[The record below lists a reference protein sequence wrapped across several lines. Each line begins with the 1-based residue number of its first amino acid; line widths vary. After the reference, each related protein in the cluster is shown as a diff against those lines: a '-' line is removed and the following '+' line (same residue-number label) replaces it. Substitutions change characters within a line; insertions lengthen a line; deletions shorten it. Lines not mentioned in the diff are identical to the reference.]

1 MNISAWA
8 IKRPIPIILLFLFI
22 SILGFGSFRQLGINE
37 NPDVDF
43 PMVTITVGQPGASPN
58 ELETEVTRKVEDALV
73 GISNL
78 EHTRSVVSEGA
89 SITIAE
95 FKIGTNSQKAL
106 IDVRDAVARIRQL
119 LPGDITEP
127 SIIQPN
133 SAGEPFITYTVA
145 SDKRSVAEISRWID
159 QEITRKLLA
168 VPGVATIKRSG
179 GVTREI
185 RVKLNSSRLQ
195 ALGTTVD
202 SVNGQLRMLNL
213 NLPGGRAEV
222 GQQEQGIRTLGSMQT
237 VEDLR
242 ALPISLGNGQFARL
256 DTLGTVED
264 GVTEVRQKAF
274 LDGKPVVGF
283 SVVRAQ
289 GAALVQAEEAT
300 RKAVDE
306 LSKELPSDIKIEL
319 IRTMADYTRSAYFA
333 SVDALLIGATLAVIV
348 IFAFLRNWQST
359 LISALAIPLSIL
371 GTFIFMKGLGYTLNN
386 MTLIGLTL
394 VVGILVDDAIV
405 DLENIHRHMAMGK
418 SPFRAAI
425 EATEEIG
432 LAVIATTFT
441 IVSVFIGVAFMGGIP
456 GMFFR
461 SFALTVTVSVLF
473 SLLVARTLTP
483 MMAAY
488 LLPYPKDHVEKT
500 PAYQKIYL
508 ALLNTSLRHRWVTL
522 GAAILF
528 FIGSLALVPLIPK
541 GLFGNADYGEAI
553 VNISLPTGST
563 LADTEAV
570 VQAVNR
576 VLAARPEVAKV
587 FATIGS
593 GDDSGWVPASGAV
606 SAAKLNVILVP
617 KHDRKMTVGEFQ
629 VAVTPELK
637 KIPGARIDL
646 VNLGGFGG
654 SKPVNIIL
662 QGTDTIA
669 LDRTANALQDEMR
682 QLSELRDVTSTTAE
696 VRPEIQIRPDFQ
708 RAAEQGVSVATIG
721 RLARL
726 ATQGDS
732 DFNLAKFNAGDRQL
746 NIRVELS
753 DRVKGDLDSIG
764 NMMVPGRNG
773 LVPLRSVATLS
784 MGSGPVS
791 ISRYDRTRQ
800 VTVGANLG
808 NGVSLGDA
816 MGKVN
821 ALPMLSNLPA
831 GVSQDSLGESKIMAD
846 IFMGFMTSFGLGILL
861 TYAVLVLLFGGFLQ
875 PFTIMG
881 ALPLAI
887 GGALAGLLIGGKEL
901 DMMALIGILMLMGLV
916 TKNSILLVEYA
927 MKMRAAGQSRFDAL
941 MLAGKNRLRPILMTT
956 IAMIAG
962 MVPIAMSL
970 GEGTES
976 LSPMAVAVIGGLI
989 TSTLLTLVVIPAAYT
1004 VVDDIQ
1010 GFFRRFVKFERAEDM
1025 EAAIPPSPSQ
1035 ASAPLH

>member
-22 SILGFGSFRQLGINE
+22 SIIGFGSFRQLGINE

-43 PMVTITVGQPGASPN
+43 PMVTITVAQPGASPN
-58 ELETEVTRKVEDALV
+58 ELETEVTRKVEDSLV
-73 GISNL
+73 GIANL
-78 EHTRSVVSEGA
+78 EHIRSTVSEGV
-89 SITIAE
+89 SLTMAE
-95 FKIGTNSQKAL
+95 FKIGTNSQRAL
-106 IDVRDAVARIRQL
+106 IDVRDAVARIRQQ

-127 SIIQPN
+127 TVMQPN
-133 SAGEPFITYTVA
+133 FAGEPFITYTVA

-159 QEITRKLLA
+159 QEITRKILS
-168 VPGVATIKRSG
+168 VPGVAQVQRSG

-185 RVKLNSSRLQ
+185 RVQLNASRLQ

-202 SVNGQLRMLNL
+202 SVNAQLRMLNL
-213 NLPGGRAEV
+213 NLPGGRGAI
-222 GQQEQGIRTLGSMQT
+222 GSQEQGIRTLGSMKS
-237 VEDLR
+237 VEELR

-264 GVTEVRQKAF
+264 GVAEVRQKAF

-306 LSKELPSDIKIEL
+306 LKQELPGDIRIDMV
-319 IRTMADYTRSAYFA
+319 RTWADYTRAAYTA
-333 SVDALLIGATLAVIV
+333 SVDALLIGAILAVIV

-371 GTFIFMKGLGYTLNN
+371 GTFIFMKWLGYTLNN

-418 SPFRAAI
+418 NPFKAAI
-425 EATEEIG
+425 EATDEIG
-432 LAVIATTFT
+432 LAVVATTFT
-441 IVSVFIGVAFMGGIP
+441 IVSVFVGVAFMGGIP

-488 LLPYPKDHVEKT
+488 LLPSPKHHDEQDT
-500 PAYQKIYL
+500 FYQTAYLK
-508 ALLNTSLRHRWVTL
+508 LLGASLRHRWLTI
-522 GAAILF
+522 AAAVVI

-541 GLFGNADYGEAI
+541 GLFGNADYGEAT
-553 VNISLPTGST
+553 VNISLPAGSS
-563 LADTEAV
+563 LAETEAV

-576 VLAARPEVAKV
+576 VLATHHEVAKS

-593 GDDSGWVPASGAV
+593 GDSSGFEGTAGSV
-606 SAAKLNVILVP
+606 SSAKVNVILKP
-617 KHDRKMTVGEFQ
+617 KHERKMTVDEFQ
-629 VAVTPELK
+629 TAVTPALK
-637 KIPGARIDL
+637 AIPGARID
-646 VNLGGFGG
+646 VNKLGGFGG
-654 SKPVNIIL
+654 TKPVSIIL
-662 QGTDTIA
+662 QGTDPVA
-669 LDRTANALQDEMR
+669 LDKAADGLLNDMRT
-682 QLSELRDVTSTTAE
+682 LSDLRDVTSTAAE
-696 VRPEIQIRPDFQ
+696 LRPEIQIRPDFQ

-732 DFNLAKFNAGDRQL
+732 DFNLAKFNTGDRQL
-746 NIRVELS
+746 NIRVELT
-753 DRVKGDLDSIG
+753 DTAKQDLDAIG

-773 LVPLRSVATLS
+773 LVPLRSVATIA

-791 ISRYDRTRQ
+791 ISRYDRARQ
-800 VTVGANLG
+800 VTIGANM
-808 NGVSLGDA
+808 NAGVSLGDA
-816 MGKVN
+816 MAKVQK
-821 ALPMLSNLPA
+821 LPTLQSLPA
-831 GVSQDSLGESKIMAD
+831 GVAQDTLGESKIMAD

-861 TYAVLVLLFGGFLQ
+861 TYAVLVLLFSGFLQ
-875 PFTIMG
+875 PLTIMG

-887 GGALAGLLIGGKEL
+887 GGALAGLLIGRKEL

-927 MKMRAAGQSRFDAL
+927 MKMRADGHSRFDAL
-941 MLAGKNRLRPILMTT
+941 LMAGKNRIRPILMTT

-962 MVPIAMSL
+962 MLPIALAL

-976 LSPMAVAVIGGLI
+976 LSPMAVAVIGGLV

-1004 VVDDIQ
+1004 VVDDLQ
-1010 GFFRRFVKFERAEDM
+1010 GLVRRVFRLGKSEDVSAE
-1025 EAAIPPSPSQ
+1025 PSVP
-1035 ASAPLH
+1035 ASAQVR